1 MMEQL
6 DKIVL
11 SGLSALSLWLFR
23 SVFTNNVRVSLL
35 EQKLEQKSTDDERRH
50 TETKAQIDRLVEV
63 NIRAVDN
70 QQRVLEQLIDKG
82 H

>member
-1 MMEQL
+1 MIEQL
-6 DKIVL
+6 DKIVIK
-11 SGLSALSLWLFR
+11 GLSAIMAWLFR

-35 EQKLEQKSTDDERRH
+35 EQKMEQRSADDERRH
-50 TETKAQIDRLVEV
+50 GETKAQIDRLVEV

-82 H
+82 R

>member
-1 MMEQL
+1 MIEQF

-11 SGLSALSLWLFR
+11 TGLSAIMAWLFR
-23 SVFTNNVRVSLL
+23 SVMTNNVRVSLM
-35 EQKLEQKSTDDERRH
+35 EQRQDQKDIADERRH
-50 TETKAQIDRLVEV
+50 GETKAQIDRLVEV

>member
-1 MMEQL
+1 MIEQL

-11 SGLSALSLWLFR
+11 TGVSAIMAWLFR
-23 SVFTNNVRVSLL
+23 SVMTNNVRVSLM
-35 EQKLEQKSTDDERRH
+35 EQKMEQKSVDDERRH
-50 TETKAQIDRLVEV
+50 TETKTQIDRLVEV